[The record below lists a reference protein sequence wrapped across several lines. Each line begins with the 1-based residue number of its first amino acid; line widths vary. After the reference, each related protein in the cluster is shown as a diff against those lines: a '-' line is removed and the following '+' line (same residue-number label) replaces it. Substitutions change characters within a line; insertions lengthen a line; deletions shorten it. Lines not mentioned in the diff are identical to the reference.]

1 MQLLGQIVRFSKELL
16 ALKGQVDKNTLEI
29 KEIREDLKQLTIVIQ
44 NLKHE
49 MEVHQLKQDHEL
61 KLQRLEL
68 ENTLLR
74 HFSRLRPM
82 TLLPCSLQASKSCF
96 GKSEVLTPYLCGSAT
111 FEQSHSPDS
120 PPQIH

>member
-29 KEIREDLKQLTIVIQ
+29 KEIREDLKQLAIVIQ

-74 HFSRLRPM
+74 HFRPPSANDASPM
-82 TLLPCSLQASKSCF
+82 LPP
-96 GKSEVLTPYLCGSAT
+96 SE
-111 FEQSHSPDS
+111 
-120 PPQIH
+120 

>member
-68 ENTLLR
+68 ENMLLR
-74 HFSRLRPM
+74 HFHPPSANDASPM
-82 TLLPCSLQASKSCF
+82 LPP
-96 GKSEVLTPYLCGSAT
+96 SE
-111 FEQSHSPDS
+111 
-120 PPQIH
+120 

>member
-44 NLKHE
+44 SLKHE
-49 MEVHQLKQDHEL
+49 IEVHQLKQDHEL

-68 ENTLLR
+68 ENILLR
-74 HFSRLRPM
+74 HFRQPSANNAPPRLP
-82 TLLPCSLQASKSCF
+82 P
-96 GKSEVLTPYLCGSAT
+96 SE
-111 FEQSHSPDS
+111 
-120 PPQIH
+120 

>member
-1 MQLLGQIVRFSKELL
+1 MQLLGQIVRFSKEIL

-29 KEIREDLKQLTIVIQ
+29 KEIREDLKQLAIVIQ

-74 HFSRLRPM
+74 HFRP
-82 TLLPCSLQASKSCF
+82 PSANDASLMPPP
-96 GKSEVLTPYLCGSAT
+96 SE
-111 FEQSHSPDS
+111 
-120 PPQIH
+120 